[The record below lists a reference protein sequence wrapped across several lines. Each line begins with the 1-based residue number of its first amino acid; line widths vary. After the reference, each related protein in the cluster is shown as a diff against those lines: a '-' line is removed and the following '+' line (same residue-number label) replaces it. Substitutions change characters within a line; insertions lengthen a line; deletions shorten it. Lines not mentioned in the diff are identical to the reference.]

1 MNSDI
6 PQPPSK
12 RPWLSH
18 KACMRGI
25 VGTIIFM
32 VILLAVEIVSLVQ
45 GGHHVGWRIAT
56 GVAILVVSISNYFV
70 FKDKSW

>member
-1 MNSDI
+1 
-6 PQPPSK
+6 
-12 RPWLSH
+12 
-18 KACMRGI
+18 MRGI